1 MNFFHIHVLFY
12 TFKYY
17 RFRSVDKNLLETFR
31 QEIDSIDRQLIQLI
45 SSRAELAQKVATVK
59 VNGQGEANFYRPDRE
74 ANILKRV
81 LEHNKGPL
89 SGEEMARLIREVM
102 SACLALEQRLQVAF
116 LGPAG
121 TFTEEATYKH
131 FGHSI
136 STLSASSIDD
146 VFREVESDNADYGV
160 VPIENSTQGIVNST
174 LDMFMESTLKI
185 VGEVEL
191 RIHQHLLSNVEKLSE
206 IQVLYSHQQSLA
218 QCKKWLETNLP
229 GVKRVPVSSNADAAQ
244 RAYAEPHAAAI
255 ASATA
260 AEEYKLTIHNK
271 NIEDSPDNTTRFLII
286 GKQEVQQTGDDKT
299 TLLISARNKP
309 GALFS
314 LLQPLARNNVSM
326 TRIESRPSHCV
337 NWEYVFFLDLEGH
350 IDRAGIKESLDE
362 LKAEADLLKVLGSY
376 PRAAL

>member
-1 MNFFHIHVLFY
+1 MQDD
-12 TFKYY
+12 
-17 RFRSVDKNLLETFR
+17 SLEDLR
-31 QEIDSIDRQLIQLI
+31 QQIDSVDRQLLQLI
-45 SSRAELAQKVATVK
+45 SSRAKLAQQVASVK
-59 VNGQGEANFYRPDRE
+59 AKATGEQSFYRPERE
-74 ANILKRV
+74 ASVLKSV
-81 LEHNKGPL
+81 LEHNQGPL
-89 SGEEMARLIREVM
+89 SDEEMARLIREVM

-121 TFTEEATYKH
+121 TFTEEAAYKH

-136 STLSASSIDD
+136 RTLATSSIDD
-146 VFREVESDNADYGV
+146 VFREVESDNANFGV

-174 LDMFMESTLKI
+174 LDMFLESTLKI

-191 RIHQHLLSNVEKLSE
+191 RIHQHLLSNVADISD

-244 RAYAEPHAAAI
+244 RAAAEANAAAI
-255 ASATA
+255 ASETA
-260 AEEYKLTIHNK
+260 AEKYALKVQRNK
-271 NIEDSPDNTTRFLII
+271 IEDSPDNTTRFLII
-286 GKQEVQQTGDDKT
+286 GKQDVHKT

-309 GALFS
+309 GALYS
-314 LLQPLARNNVSM
+314 LLQPLAKNNVSM

-350 IDRAGIKESLDE
+350 IKTDKIKKSLAE
-362 LKAEADLLKVLGSY
+362 LQHEADVLKVLGSY
-376 PRAAL
+376 PKAVL

>member
-1 MNFFHIHVLFY
+1 MNFFHIHVLFN

-17 RFRSVDKNLLETFR
+17 GFRSVDKNLLQTFR
-31 QEIDSIDRQLIQLI
+31 QEIDSVDRQLVQLI
-45 SSRAELAQKVATVK
+45 SNRAELAQKVATVK
-59 VNGQGEANFYRPDRE
+59 ANGQDKANFYRPDRE
-74 ANILKRV
+74 ASVLKRV
-81 LEHNKGPL
+81 LEHNQGPL
-89 SGEEMARLIREVM
+89 SDEEMARLIREIM
-102 SACLALEQRLQVAF
+102 SACLALEQHLQVAF

-136 STLSASSIDD
+136 NTLSASSIDD

-174 LDMFMESTLKI
+174 LDMFLESTLKI
-185 VGEVEL
+185 VGEVEV

-218 QCKKWLETNLP
+218 QCKKWLEMNLP
-229 GVKRVPVSSNADAAQ
+229 GVKRVPVGSNADAAQ
-244 RAYAEPHAAAI
+244 RAYEEPHAAAI
-255 ASATA
+255 ASKTA

-299 TLLISARNKP
+299 TLLISARNTP
-309 GALFS
+309 GALFN

-350 IDRAGIKESLDE
+350 IDKAGIKESLAE
-362 LKAEADLLKVLGSY
+362 LKAEANLLKVLGSY
-376 PRAAL
+376 PRAVL

>member
-1 MNFFHIHVLFY
+1 M
-12 TFKYY
+12 
-17 RFRSVDKNLLETFR
+17 DKKILESLR
-31 QEIDSIDRQLIQLI
+31 KEIDSVDQQLMKLI
-45 SSRAELAQKVATVK
+45 SNRAEIAQKVAAVK
-59 VNGQGEANFYRPDRE
+59 AEGQGQAKYYRPDRE
-74 ANILKRV
+74 ASILKRV
-81 LEHNKGPL
+81 KEHNSGPL
-89 SGEEMARLIREVM
+89 SNQEMARLVREVM

-116 LGPAG
+116 LGPSG
-121 TFTEEATYKH
+121 TFTEEAAYKH
-131 FGHSI
+131 FGGSI
-136 STLSASSIDD
+136 STLSANSIDD

-174 LDMFMESTLKI
+174 LDMFLESTLKI

-191 RIHQHLLSNVEKLSE
+191 RVHQHLLSNVEALND

-229 GVKRVPVSSNADAAQ
+229 GVKRVPVSSNADAAL
-244 RAYAEPHAAAI
+244 RASNEKNSAAI
-255 ASATA
+255 ASETA
-260 AEEYKLTIHNK
+260 AQEYNLAMPNK

-309 GALFS
+309 GALYS
-314 LLQPLARNNVSM
+314 LLQPLAKNNVSM

-350 IDRAGIKESLDE
+350 THNDTIKKSLED
-362 LKAEADLLKVLGSY
+362 LKAEADLFKVLGSY

>member
-1 MNFFHIHVLFY
+1 MR
-12 TFKYY
+12 T
-17 RFRSVDKNLLETFR
+17 
-31 QEIDSIDRQLIQLI
+31 EIDSIDQQLMQLI
-45 SSRAELAQKVATVK
+45 SKRAEIAQKVAAVK
-59 VNGQGEANFYRPDRE
+59 ADEQDATKFYRPDRE
-74 ANILKRV
+74 ASILKRV
-81 LEHNKGPL
+81 IEHNNGPL
-89 SGEEMARLIREVM
+89 SNQEMARLVREIM

-121 TFTEEATYKH
+121 TFTEEAAYKH

-136 STLSASSIDD
+136 RTLSANSIDE

-174 LDMFMESTLKI
+174 LDMFLESTLKI

-191 RIHQHLLSNVEKLSE
+191 RVHQHLLSNVKKLNN

-218 QCKKWLETNLP
+218 QCKKWLEANLP

-244 RAYAEPHAAAI
+244 RACNEDNSAAI
-255 ASATA
+255 ASETA
-260 AEEYKLTIHNK
+260 AQEYNLVMCKK

-309 GALFS
+309 GALYS
-314 LLQPLARNNVSM
+314 LLQPLAKNNVSM

-350 IDRAGIKESLDE
+350 AQSKAIQASLEE
-362 LKAEADLLKVLGSY
+362 LKAEADLFKVLGSY